1 MMLDRRRT
9 DSYLGYI
16 VEIINEIHIVLLS
29 YIMMGY
35 GFFVLQGAFLS
46 MIGLINIVLLF
57 TCIGINAIVLI
68 YGTIRRIYLW
78 CRYKF
83 C

>member
-29 YIMMGY
+29 YIMLSYGY
-35 GFFVLQGAFLS
+35 FVQQGAFLS
-46 MIGLINIVLLF
+46 IIGLINIVLLL

-68 YGTIRRIYLW
+68 YGSIMRIYLW
-78 CRYKF
+78 FKYKF